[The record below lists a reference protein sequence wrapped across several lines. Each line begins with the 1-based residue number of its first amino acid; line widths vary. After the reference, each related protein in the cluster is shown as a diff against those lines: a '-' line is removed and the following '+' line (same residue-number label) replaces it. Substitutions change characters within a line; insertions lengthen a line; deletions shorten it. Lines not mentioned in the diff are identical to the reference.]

1 MKKITL
7 AKVGD
12 VSIID
17 RTYAPEHW
25 EDGEPNNAWTMADAM
40 TELLAL
46 AGKAYAVAVKD
57 GSIRKFL
64 TDGFPIHA
72 EVPPN
77 LSSAGIDPDEAN
89 LYQLTDRARK
99 KRTAEMFGASNSHTQ
114 IMARKTK
121 DGVSVSFAFNPR
133 EYPARYMGYEYG
145 ALNEMQLVLAHIP
158 KGKDTFPRS
167 TWEGMSPEG
176 LENLRAINAW
186 IKRRFP
192 IGKPV
197 TLRIPLENLLPEE
210 FTETDD
216 GEPAYNLAYLRES
229 SGFLTVSVINTSD
242 NKTTTSL
249 SWGYAT
255 QEQREKYA
263 KLFDNGYATLVQT
276 DDEILQE
283 GSAQVINLTS
293 ERVNDLHITYGI
305 EIDLNTEEFDY
316 VTQGTNDLSDLGEH
330 MSALVKNVSNGE
342 DYAYAFCTPDL
353 TSSAPP
359 RVGVGQT
366 MISPYN
372 LLPMYI
378 PTTNQW
384 EQYRAQRSTA
394 YITPDGEYI
403 RNRSDFPYDPK
414 NELYGQR
421 NVLPYGVMGVDWT
434 TNMMFYDEG
443 KGLKTLDLSDFAT
456 TKPLHI
462 ARFARSQGIY
472 TTGNAWGT
480 AVNRIYRFMTS
491 NEKHLSELS
500 KTLLKVLNPN
510 RSYQH
515 NLEMVWDWHTDDI
528 RAKALPDST
537 LKVHE
542 AIRNDEEQPNDYNN
556 LASIASDSPLPFG
569 RMVAS
574 ILTDFLELWHSNPT
588 TLIEGSNYTVP
599 NLLHM
604 VGVASAWYESYE
616 SNAKRKA
623 FDAQAVKST
632 NKRQPDEFSQL
643 PDDFAPEAVPN
654 IKDGV
659 FMLPHQAK
667 VAYSMQQNKEHTLLE
682 VAAGGGKCLTG
693 NTLVPTSEGMLTLR
707 ELFDAS
713 EGEGKERALDVGV
726 LTKEGIKRTSGT
738 YTTKGKTYKVRLS
751 NGSRLEG
758 LAEHRLWGMED
769 GKLKFIR
776 LDELKVGTLLP
787 KYTGMNMF
795 GQSLDISDV
804 VADVLAN
811 SSKKAVTCMEKAE
824 VKLPTAMTV
833 ELAELLGWA
842 VSEGCASVGYSIEQH
857 HAGNR
862 ARIRE
867 LGECLFGKEA
877 VAEKETSVVWRSVV
891 VQRFLTALCGKGLS
905 KHRFMPK
912 AIRKAPKY
920 IVSAFLRGLFEGDG
934 TIYVFN
940 KGTTEEPKFGGY
952 CLEYTTISKT
962 LAQELLVMLENYGI
976 SCSVSQSEQY
986 QSQGGKARVF
996 TLGINRSA
1004 FGLFQQEVGFLS
1016 KEKTK
1021 LLKKAVKY
1029 RNEVKGTNNDQ
1040 VFGSENRLP
1049 FGNLVNDL
1057 FERLERALDGVV
1069 LYSAYDNRYG
1079 GVTQRP
1085 VKATLK
1091 HLHSLAKTQGAAHN
1105 QGGGTRYLNGY
1116 NNEGWTNTWTI
1127 TRLNECYNYLP
1138 QTAKANLDGN
1148 FVQDLKALNDLCSYD
1163 WVTVAMVKKGDKVK
1177 QVYDLSVPGPHEY
1190 ATQTIMSHNTLSIIM
1205 DILRKLK
1212 DGVIK
1217 NPVVYCPAHLLA
1229 NYVQDANYATEGKL
1243 NVIPLNTETY
1253 NRLGPEYY
1261 EKVVKGKPKNT
1272 FFVIAYNFASL
1283 KSEAITAG
1291 TTVVPYY
1298 PNAQWLRSLGFDIAY
1313 LDESHYLKNDSS
1325 RTHAMREALIDVPR
1339 ITLATGT
1346 FYPTRVSDIINQTF
1360 LWDSGLFGYPQTF
1373 ENQYPTENGIF
1384 TETSRNYVNSV
1395 LTEAVCV
1402 ARAKRKEWA
1411 AVLPDRTVA
1420 FHSVPLSKE
1429 ARNVYEAI
1437 LKATLDEI
1445 KKDPVIMKLLAKA
1458 EESDEEVDI
1467 GDALQRYLQ
1476 RLEKA
1481 ITCPY
1486 QDELWQEAWGQQSPK
1501 LKVVE
1506 KICRDHIKKGIKG
1519 KILIFCS
1526 YHSSVD
1532 AIYDNLS
1539 PDLKDMTIRY
1549 SAGKDAPKFRQQF
1562 EKDDSKLIMVGVEN
1576 SMNTGINAQF
1586 ASRLIRIDSIYS
1598 PGQLEQGESRVCR
1611 PNLKVKEFREHLYF
1625 DWVLAE
1631 KTYDATKTAR
1641 LVSKILD
1648 VEKFNNMH
1656 DPKYKQ
1662 LKDLPV
1668 LRLNF
1673 DVIAQSSD
1681 FEGELQEYLTEYLRL
1696 ENGIKVADVQDYRRR
1711 NPDLTP
1717 IPVANAGLLKGS
1729 ALMKHVPYIPLG
1741 GVPPVLDGDF
1751 KPLSGELQ
1759 NRDPKELKGAFVH
1772 TEYGEGVLTRIG
1784 TGTSTVEI
1792 PGQGK
1797 ISLNNQTI
1805 YMIDKRTTSTKSIQ
1819 QELAQKLKLKRVD
1832 VGVDG
1837 DDALLDSTETVNEPS
1852 LVREEE
1858 VQEPEVD
1865 EAPIKEIK
1873 VKGTKREPSPVPQ
1886 DDEEDMMVNLYP
1898 SFVNEFYAL
1907 AADEFTDWEEATG
1920 NDLSEY
1926 GFQPTGPI
1934 MYLQLKRWKQAADL
1948 KELWK
1953 ASGVLAP
1960 KSFYETL
1967 DFLADA
1973 MKTNKTR
1980 MVTYQHLQ
1988 RSVKDLLSWNLSKKR
2003 KQPSDRIRPYFCI
2016 QDGAVYVIIDRN
2028 SSPAYAK
2035 IKGKVRVTGAK
2046 WHMEDGARW
2055 YISTKRTDLVKTVK
2069 QMIKDGVP
2077 IADLEWV
2084 KETISHM
2091 KTATRKE

>member
-12 VSIID
+12 VSIVD
-17 RTYAPEHW
+17 RTYAPAHW
-25 EDGEPNNAWTMADAM
+25 EDGEPNNAWSMADSM
-40 TELLAL
+40 EELLAL
-46 AGKAYAVAVKD
+46 AGKAYANAVKD

-64 TDGFPIHA
+64 TDGFPIQSELPPHA
-72 EVPPN
+72 VNVN
-77 LSSAGIDPDEAN
+77 LDPDDAN
-89 LYQLTDRARK
+89 LFQLTDRGRR
-99 KRTAEMFGASNSHTQ
+99 KRTAEMFGASHLNTQ
-114 IMARKTK
+114 VMARKTS
-121 DGVSVSFAFNPR
+121 DGVSVSFAFDPGDYGSR
-133 EYPARYMGYEYG
+133 FMGYEYG
-145 ALNEMQLVLAHIP
+145 SLTYMQGVLDYIP
-158 KGKDTFPRS
+158 KDKSVFPRS
-167 TWEGMSPEG
+167 TWEGMTPEG

-197 TLRIPLENLLPEE
+197 TFRIPLENLLPDE

-216 GEPAYNLAYLRES
+216 GEPSYNLAYLRES
-229 SGFLTVSVINTSD
+229 SSFLTVSVINTSD

-249 SWGYAT
+249 SWSYAT
-255 QEQREKYA
+255 PEQREKYA
-263 KLFDNGYATLVQT
+263 KLFDNGYATITQT
-276 DDEILQE
+276 DEEILQE
-283 GSAQVINLTS
+283 GSPQVVNLTLK
-293 ERVNDLHITYGI
+293 RVNDLRISFGI

-316 VTQGTNDLSDLGEH
+316 VTQGTNDLSDVGEYVN
-330 MSALVKNVSNGE
+330 ALVKNVSNGD
-342 DYAYAFCTPDL
+342 DYAYFFASPDL
-353 TSSAPP
+353 NNSAPS

-384 EQYRAQRSTA
+384 EQYRAQRTTA

-403 RNRSDFPYDPK
+403 RDRKDFPYDPK
-414 NELYGQR
+414 QELYGQN

-456 TKPLHI
+456 TKPLHV
-462 ARFARSQGIY
+462 ARFARSQDIY
-472 TTGNAWGT
+472 STSNSWGT
-480 AVNRIYRFMTS
+480 AINRIYRYMTN
-491 NEKHLSELS
+491 NEKFLSEKS
-500 KTLLKVLNPN
+500 RGLLQSVLNYA
-510 RSYQH
+510 RGYKQ
-515 NLEMVWDWHTDDI
+515 NLELVWGFYTDDI
-528 RAKALPDST
+528 GYKLVPNPD
-537 LKVHE
+537 LEVYQ
-542 AIRNDEEQPNDYNN
+542 AIREGEQKANDYNN
-556 LASIASDSPLPFG
+556 LESISSDSPLPFG
-569 RMVAS
+569 QLVAS
-574 ILTDFLELWHSNPT
+574 ILTDFLNLWLKNPT
-588 TLIEGSNYTVP
+588 LLIKDGNYTVP

-604 VGVASAWYESYE
+604 VGVASVWYESYE
-616 SNAKRKA
+616 DGAKRKA
-623 FDAQAVKST
+623 FNTLANASV

-643 PDDFAPEAVPN
+643 PDGFKPDAIPN

-682 VAAGGGKCLTG
+682 VAAGGGK
-693 NTLVPTSEGMLTLR
+693 
-707 ELFDAS
+707 
-713 EGEGKERALDVGV
+713 
-726 LTKEGIKRTSGT
+726 
-738 YTTKGKTYKVRLS
+738 
-751 NGSRLEG
+751 
-758 LAEHRLWGMED
+758 
-769 GKLKFIR
+769 
-776 LDELKVGTLLP
+776 
-787 KYTGMNMF
+787 
-795 GQSLDISDV
+795 
-804 VADVLAN
+804 
-811 SSKKAVTCMEKAE
+811 
-824 VKLPTAMTV
+824 
-833 ELAELLGWA
+833 
-842 VSEGCASVGYSIEQH
+842 
-857 HAGNR
+857 
-862 ARIRE
+862 
-867 LGECLFGKEA
+867 
-877 VAEKETSVVWRSVV
+877 
-891 VQRFLTALCGKGLS
+891 
-905 KHRFMPK
+905 
-912 AIRKAPKY
+912 
-920 IVSAFLRGLFEGDG
+920 
-934 TIYVFN
+934 
-940 KGTTEEPKFGGY
+940 
-952 CLEYTTISKT
+952 
-962 LAQELLVMLENYGI
+962 
-976 SCSVSQSEQY
+976 
-986 QSQGGKARVF
+986 
-996 TLGINRSA
+996 
-1004 FGLFQQEVGFLS
+1004 
-1016 KEKTK
+1016 
-1021 LLKKAVKY
+1021 
-1029 RNEVKGTNNDQ
+1029 
-1040 VFGSENRLP
+1040 
-1049 FGNLVNDL
+1049 
-1057 FERLERALDGVV
+1057 
-1069 LYSAYDNRYG
+1069 
-1079 GVTQRP
+1079 
-1085 VKATLK
+1085 
-1091 HLHSLAKTQGAAHN
+1091 
-1105 QGGGTRYLNGY
+1105 
-1116 NNEGWTNTWTI
+1116 
-1127 TRLNECYNYLP
+1127 
-1138 QTAKANLDGN
+1138 
-1148 FVQDLKALNDLCSYD
+1148 
-1163 WVTVAMVKKGDKVK
+1163 
-1177 QVYDLSVPGPHEY
+1177 
-1190 ATQTIMSHNTLSIIM
+1190 TLSIIM

-1261 EKVVKGKPKNT
+1261 EKVAKGKPKNT

-1283 KSEAITAG
+1283 KSEVITAG
-1291 TTVVPYY
+1291 TSVVPYY
-1298 PNAQWLRSLGFDIAY
+1298 PNAQWLRSLQFDIAY

-1402 ARAKRKEWA
+1402 SRAKRKEWA

-1429 ARNVYEAI
+1429 ARTVYEAI
-1437 LKATLDEI
+1437 LKQTLDEI

-1458 EESDEEVDI
+1458 DESDEEADI

-1486 QDELWQEAWGQQSPK
+1486 QDELWQAEWGQQSPK

-1532 AIYDNLS
+1532 AIYDNLP
-1539 PDLKDMTIRY
+1539 PDLKDLTIRY
-1549 SAGKDAPKFRQQF
+1549 SAGKDSPKFRQQF
-1562 EKDDSKLIMVGVEN
+1562 EKDDSKLIMIGVEN

-1673 DVIAQSSD
+1673 DVIEQSSD
-1681 FEGELQEYLTEYLRL
+1681 FEGELQDYLTEYLRL

-1711 NPDLTP
+1711 NPDLSP
-1717 IPVANAGLLKGS
+1717 IPVESAGLLKGS

-1741 GVPPVLDGDF
+1741 GVPSILDGDF

-1759 NRDPKELKGAFVH
+1759 NHDPKELKGAFVH
-1772 TEYGEGVLTRIG
+1772 TEYGEGVLTRVG

-1832 VGVDG
+1832 VVDT
-1837 DDALLDSTETVNEPS
+1837 LLDSTETVNEPS

-1858 VQEPEVD
+1858 VQETEVE
-1865 EAPIKEIK
+1865 EAPIKEVK
-1873 VKGTKREPSPVPQ
+1873 VKSTKREPSPVPQ

-1907 AADEFTDWEEATG
+1907 SADEFTDWEEATG
-1920 NDLSEY
+1920 NDLAEY
-1926 GFQPTGPI
+1926 GFKPAGPI

-1953 ASGVLAP
+1953 ESGILAP
-1960 KSFYETL
+1960 KSFYATL

-2035 IKGKVRVTGAK
+2035 IKGKVRVPGAK

-2055 YISTKRTDLVKTVK
+2055 YISTKRTDLVKTIK

-2077 IADLEWV
+2077 IADLDWV
-2084 KETISHM
+2084 KQTVSHM
-2091 KTATRKE
+2091 KTAVRKE

>member
-12 VSIID
+12 VSIVD

-64 TDGFPIHA
+64 MDGFPVHA
-72 EVPPN
+72 EPPAN
-77 LSSAGIDPDEAN
+77 AGAGIDPDEAN

-114 IMARKTK
+114 VMARKTK

-145 ALNEMQLVLAHIP
+145 ALNEMQLVLDHIP
-158 KGKDTFPRS
+158 KGKDAFPRS

-176 LENLRAINAW
+176 LENLRALNAW

-192 IGKPV
+192 IGRPV

-210 FTETDD
+210 FTETED

-229 SGFLTVSVINTSD
+229 SGFLTVTVINTSD

-276 DDEILQE
+276 DEEILQD

-293 ERVNDLHITYGI
+293 KRVNDLHITYGI

-342 DYAYAFCTPDL
+342 DYAYAFCTPNL

-491 NEKHLSELS
+491 NEKHLSEKS
-500 KTLLKVLNPN
+500 KELLKVLHPN

-528 RAKALPDST
+528 RAQVLPNSE
-537 LKVHE
+537 LEVYK
-542 AIRNDEEQPNDYNN
+542 AIRADEEQPNDYNN
-556 LASIASDSPLPFG
+556 LASIASDSPMPFG
-569 RMVAS
+569 QMVAS
-574 ILTDFLELWHSNPT
+574 ILTDFLQLWHSNPT
-588 TLIEGSNYTVP
+588 LLIEGSNYTVP

-604 VGVASAWYESYE
+604 VGVASAWYDSYE

-632 NKRQPDEFSQL
+632 NRRQPDEFSQL
-643 PDDFAPEAVPN
+643 PDDFSPDAVPN

-682 VAAGGGKCLTG
+682 VAAGGGK
-693 NTLVPTSEGMLTLR
+693 
-707 ELFDAS
+707 
-713 EGEGKERALDVGV
+713 
-726 LTKEGIKRTSGT
+726 
-738 YTTKGKTYKVRLS
+738 
-751 NGSRLEG
+751 
-758 LAEHRLWGMED
+758 
-769 GKLKFIR
+769 
-776 LDELKVGTLLP
+776 
-787 KYTGMNMF
+787 
-795 GQSLDISDV
+795 
-804 VADVLAN
+804 
-811 SSKKAVTCMEKAE
+811 
-824 VKLPTAMTV
+824 
-833 ELAELLGWA
+833 
-842 VSEGCASVGYSIEQH
+842 
-857 HAGNR
+857 
-862 ARIRE
+862 
-867 LGECLFGKEA
+867 
-877 VAEKETSVVWRSVV
+877 
-891 VQRFLTALCGKGLS
+891 
-905 KHRFMPK
+905 
-912 AIRKAPKY
+912 
-920 IVSAFLRGLFEGDG
+920 
-934 TIYVFN
+934 
-940 KGTTEEPKFGGY
+940 
-952 CLEYTTISKT
+952 
-962 LAQELLVMLENYGI
+962 
-976 SCSVSQSEQY
+976 
-986 QSQGGKARVF
+986 
-996 TLGINRSA
+996 
-1004 FGLFQQEVGFLS
+1004 
-1016 KEKTK
+1016 
-1021 LLKKAVKY
+1021 
-1029 RNEVKGTNNDQ
+1029 
-1040 VFGSENRLP
+1040 
-1049 FGNLVNDL
+1049 
-1057 FERLERALDGVV
+1057 
-1069 LYSAYDNRYG
+1069 
-1079 GVTQRP
+1079 
-1085 VKATLK
+1085 
-1091 HLHSLAKTQGAAHN
+1091 
-1105 QGGGTRYLNGY
+1105 
-1116 NNEGWTNTWTI
+1116 
-1127 TRLNECYNYLP
+1127 
-1138 QTAKANLDGN
+1138 
-1148 FVQDLKALNDLCSYD
+1148 
-1163 WVTVAMVKKGDKVK
+1163 
-1177 QVYDLSVPGPHEY
+1177 
-1190 ATQTIMSHNTLSIIM
+1190 TLSIIM

-1298 PNAQWLRSLGFDIAY
+1298 PNAQWLRSLQFDIAY

-1429 ARNVYEAI
+1429 ARTVYEAI
-1437 LKATLDEI
+1437 LKQTLDEI
-1445 KKDPVIMKLLAKA
+1445 KKDPVIMKLLATA

-1506 KICRDHIKKGIKG
+1506 KICREHINKGIKG

-1539 PDLKDMTIRY
+1539 PDLKDKTIRY

-1562 EKDDSKLIMVGVEN
+1562 EKDDSKLIMIGVEN

-1741 GVPPVLDGDF
+1741 GVPPVLEGDF

-1865 EAPIKEIK
+1865 EAPIKEVK
-1873 VKGTKREPSPVPQ
+1873 VKSTKREPSPVPQ

-1926 GFQPTGPI
+1926 GFKPTGPI

>member
-12 VSIID
+12 VSIVD

-64 TDGFPIHA
+64 MDGFPVRA
-72 EVPPN
+72 EPPAN
-77 LSSAGIDPDEAN
+77 AGAGIDPDEAN
-89 LYQLTDRARK
+89 LYRLTDRARK

-114 IMARKTK
+114 VMARKTK

-145 ALNEMQLVLAHIP
+145 ALNEMQLVLDHIP

-176 LENLRAINAW
+176 LENIRAINAW

-192 IGKPV
+192 IGRPV

-216 GEPAYNLAYLRES
+216 GEPAYNLTYLRES

-255 QEQREKYA
+255 PEQREKYA

-283 GSAQVINLTS
+283 GSAQVINLAS
-293 ERVNDLHITYGI
+293 KRINDLHITYGI

-316 VTQGTNDLSDLGEH
+316 VTQGTKDLSDLGEH

-353 TSSAPP
+353 TSSAPS

-480 AVNRIYRFMTS
+480 AVNRIYRFMTR
-491 NEKHLSELS
+491 NEKHLSEKS
-500 KTLLKVLNPN
+500 KELLKVLNPN

-528 RAKALPDST
+528 RAQVLPNSE
-537 LKVHE
+537 LEVYK
-542 AIRNDEEQPNDYNN
+542 AIRNDDEQPNDYNN
-556 LASIASDSPLPFG
+556 LASIASDSPMPFG
-569 RMVAS
+569 QMVAS
-574 ILTDFLELWHSNPT
+574 ILTDFLQLWHSNPT

-604 VGVASAWYESYE
+604 VGVASAWYDSYE

-632 NKRQPDEFSQL
+632 NRRQPDEFSQL
-643 PDDFAPEAVPN
+643 PDDFAPDAVPN

-713 EGEGKERALDVGV
+713 EGKGKERALDVGV
-726 LTKEGIKRTSGT
+726 LTKEGVKRTSGT

-758 LAEHRLWGMED
+758 LAEHRLWGMEN
-769 GKLKFIR
+769 GELKFIR

-795 GQSLDISDV
+795 GEALDISDV
-804 VADVLAN
+804 VSDVLAN
-811 SSKKAVTCMEKAE
+811 SSKKAITQMTNAGI
-824 VKLPTAMTV
+824 KLPTTMTV

-842 VSEGCASVGYSIEQH
+842 VSEGCATVGYSIEQH
-857 HAGNR
+857 HASNR

-867 LGECLFGKEA
+867 LGEAVFGKEA

-920 IVSAFLRGLFEGDG
+920 IVSAFLRSLFEGTG
-934 TIYVFN
+934 TI
-940 KGTTEEPKFGGY
+940 KEPKFGGY
-952 CLEYTTISKT
+952 YLEYTTISKT

-976 SCSVSQSEQY
+976 SCAVSQND
-986 QSQGGKARVF
+986 RVF

-1004 FGLFQQEVGFLS
+1004 FGLFQQEVGFIS
-1016 KEKTK
+1016 KEKAK
-1021 LLKKAVKY
+1021 LLKKAVKQHKD
-1029 RNEVKGTNNDQ
+1029 EK
-1040 VFGSENRLP
+1040 E
-1049 FGNLVNDL
+1049 
-1057 FERLERALDGVV
+1057 
-1069 LYSAYDNRYG
+1069 
-1079 GVTQRP
+1079 
-1085 VKATLK
+1085 
-1091 HLHSLAKTQGAAHN
+1091 
-1105 QGGGTRYLNGY
+1105 
-1116 NNEGWTNTWTI
+1116 
-1127 TRLNECYNYLP
+1127 
-1138 QTAKANLDGN
+1138 AN
-1148 FVQDLKALNDLCSYD
+1148 D
-1163 WVTVAMVKKGDKVK
+1163 WVTVAMVKKGNKVK

-1243 NVIPLNTETY
+1243 NVVPLNTETY

-1291 TTVVPYY
+1291 TSVVPYY
-1298 PNAQWLRSLGFDIAY
+1298 PNAQWLRSLQFDIAY

-1429 ARNVYEAI
+1429 ARTVYEAI
-1437 LKATLDEI
+1437 LKQTLDEI

-1506 KICRDHIKKGIKG
+1506 KICREHINKGIKG

-1539 PDLKDMTIRY
+1539 PDLKDKTIRY

-1562 EKDDSKLIMVGVEN
+1562 EKDDSKLIMIGVEN

-1741 GVPPVLDGDF
+1741 GVPPVLEGDF

-1819 QELAQKLKLKRVD
+1819 QELAQKLKIKRVD

-1865 EAPIKEIK
+1865 EAPIKEVK
-1873 VKGTKREPSPVPQ
+1873 VKSTKKEPSPVPQ

-1907 AADEFTDWEEATG
+1907 SADEFTDWEEATG

-1960 KSFYETL
+1960 KSFYATL